1 MKAKSRERR
10 ATKEF
15 ISKPIPPHPCP
26 LPPGERGLIISP
38 PLRGGNQGEGEA
50 CGFTTY
56 LVNKRCT
63 LYDSCSNPP
72 FSKGEKGGLLLIALC
87 SLLVALCLFGC
98 GYTLQS
104 RTALP
109 FNAIQIEG
117 IENRT
122 VEPKLQDKFYRAIT
136 EEFLKYGVSV
146 QPGAGY
152 KLSGT
157 INRYELRILS
167 ERRDVAVEYEVIIKG
182 DFKFVGPSGETREVK
197 DIGSPF
203 IVSFPVSGALE
214 SALAF
219 KELASERAIRDMAME
234 VAAALIYQ
242 MR

>member
-1 MKAKSRERR
+1 MKDWKD
-10 ATKEF
+10 
-15 ISKPIPPHPCP
+15 C
-26 LPPGERGLIISP
+26 LSP
-38 PLRGGNQGEGEA
+38 PQADYKRQDYCMAIVNALQYKGLFVYALKVFSLRCRDKNSSPA
-50 CGFTTY
+50 FPIRYIFIFLFFTVY
-56 LVNKRCT
+56 
-63 LYDSCSNPP
+63 
-72 FSKGEKGGLLLIALC
+72 C
-87 SLLVALCLFGC
+87 SLFTLFGC

-136 EEFLKYGVSV
+136 EEFLKYGVSI

-157 INRYELRILS
+157 INRYELHVLS
-167 ERRDVAVEYEVIIKG
+167 ERRDVAVEYKVIIKG

>member
-10 ATKEF
+10 AERLDEKQRTK
-15 ISKPIPPHPCP
+15 SK
-26 LPPGERGLIISP
+26 ERRVKSKNP
-38 PLRGGNQGEGEA
+38 
-50 CGFTTY
+50 
-56 LVNKRCT
+56 V
-63 LYDSCSNPP
+63 LY
-72 FSKGEKGGLLLIALC
+72 ALC
-87 SLLVALCLFGC
+87 SLLVVLCLFGC

-104 RTALP
+104 RTSLP
-109 FNAIQIEG
+109 FDAIQIEE

-157 INRYELRILS
+157 INRYELHVLS

-242 MR
+242 MK

>member
-10 ATKEF
+10 AESEEIRTSGKD
-15 ISKPIPPHPCP
+15 SM
-26 LPPGERGLIISP
+26 
-38 PLRGGNQGEGEA
+38 
-50 CGFTTY
+50 
-56 LVNKRCT
+56 
-63 LYDSCSNPP
+63 LYT
-72 FSKGEKGGLLLIALC
+72 LC
-87 SLLVALCLFGC
+87 SMLVALSLFGC

-157 INRYELRILS
+157 INRYELHVLS
-167 ERRDVAVEYEVIIKG
+167 ERRDVAVKG

-242 MR
+242 MK